1 VELGSRMFWRGRIT
15 AMAEDGISTDFLRGV
30 RAGEVVASRGSPSGR
45 PCPGRTVGGV
55 VGWPACTRRLVR
67 AGTQRACWRAGH
79 GIVIVPL
86 SLHP

>member
-1 VELGSRMFWRGRIT
+1 LWCGRIA

-30 RAGEVVASRGSPSGR
+30 RAGEVVASMGSPFGSALPWTNR
-45 PCPGRTVGGV
+45 GGM